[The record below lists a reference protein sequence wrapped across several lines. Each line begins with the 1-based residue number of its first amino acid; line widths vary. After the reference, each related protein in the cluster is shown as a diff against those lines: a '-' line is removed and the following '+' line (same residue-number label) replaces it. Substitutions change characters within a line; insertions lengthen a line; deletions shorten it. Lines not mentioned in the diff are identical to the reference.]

1 LPIVDLIRAAASTQ
15 PFGGGHL
22 PQVAHRKEYA
32 MNSKTIIRGAVQ
44 VVWFFLALPM
54 LSALSCS
61 QSQANPSTK
70 TQIVFLGT
78 GNPSAN
84 PDRMGPS
91 VAIVVNGT
99 PYIIDCGAGVVRRA
113 AAAERL
119 GVTGLKVTN
128 LKTLFVTHL
137 HSDHTLGYPD
147 LIFSPWVLG
156 RKEPLEVYGPAG
168 IRAMTNHILLAYRE
182 DNDIRI
188 KGLEHANA
196 TGNKVNVHEIKPGV
210 VYKDQNV
217 TVSAFLV
224 KHGSWPQAFGY
235 RFETPDRM
243 IVISGDTSPSQS
255 VVENCNGCDV
265 LIHEVYSQVG
275 FSASKE
281 DWRKYSLSFHTSTRE
296 LSEIAM
302 KAKPKLL
309 ILYHQMFFGGPSDTE
324 EGMLNEIRQG
334 YQGRVVSAHDL
345 DIYN

>member
-1 LPIVDLIRAAASTQ
+1 
-15 PFGGGHL
+15 
-22 PQVAHRKEYA
+22 
-32 MNSKTIIRGAVQ
+32 MNSKTVRQRAVS
-44 VVWFFLALPM
+44 VLFVALAL
-54 LSALSCS
+54 LLLNANSYS
-61 QSQANPSTK
+61 QSPTNPAAT

-99 PYIIDCGAGVVRRA
+99 TYLIDCGPGVVRRA
-113 AAAERL
+113 AGAARL
-119 GVTGLKVTN
+119 GVKGTEVAKLK
-128 LKTLFVTHL
+128 LLFVTHL

-168 IRAMTNHILLAYRE
+168 IQAMTNHILLAYQE

-196 TGNKVNVHEIKPGV
+196 TGNKVNVHEIKPGLI
-210 VYKDQNV
+210 YKDQNV
-217 TVSAFLV
+217 AVKAFLV

-235 RFETPDRM
+235 RFETPDRV
-243 IVISGDTSPSQS
+243 IVIAGDTSPSQS

-275 FSASKE
+275 FNASKE
-281 DWRKYSLSFHTSTRE
+281 DWRKYVLSFHTSTRE
-296 LSEIAM
+296 LSEIAT
-302 KAKPKLL
+302 KARPKLL
-309 ILYHQMFFGGPSDTE
+309 ILYHQMFFGGATDTE
-324 EGMLNEIRQG
+324 EGMLKEIRQG

-345 DIYN
+345 DIY